1 MTPPLPGQA
10 RAVVIGGGVAGCSV
24 AYHLAR
30 LGWSD
35 VLLIERHG
43 LADGT
48 SWHSAGFVGQLRS
61 TISHTRMMMYSA
73 GLYAELANATGLDPG
88 WRPVGGLRLAAS
100 AEREKELRR
109 QAGWA
114 QTFGL
119 ELELLSPQEA
129 VELCPLLDATR
140 FRMAAWLPTDGYLD
154 PERLVSALSDGARN
168 LGVEIATHTSVTGVE
183 VQRGQ
188 VVAIDTDRGQVATT
202 VVVDA
207 AGVQASALARMAGV
221 NVPSVP
227 IQHQYLVTEPFGS
240 VPQTLPTVR
249 DPDRIVYFREKEGG
263 LLIGGYARAP
273 ELADET
279 PQQPRHLLNHAPER
293 FEESLEGAR
302 ALVPPL
308 AEMRIG
314 RWVNGLES
322 FTPDG
327 EFVLGESEVRGFWV
341 ATGFCVHGLAGAG
354 GAGKTVAEWI
364 VDGQPEWDVSSM
376 SLSRFSSQHK
386 SPRYV
391 RERVLEAYSRYYE
404 IIYPN
409 EERKSARPLRVSSCY
424 ERLTRLGAS
433 FGEKAGWERAN
444 WFSSNETA
452 GEESLRPKG
461 WAGRFWSPA
470 IGAEHRACRESAAL
484 FDQSS
489 FAKIEASGIGAARLL
504 ERLCANRV
512 DRSVGSVT
520 YTQMLNERGGIE
532 SDFTVTKLGP
542 QHFRIVTGTAFGGH
556 DLAWIRKHAPE
567 DSSVKLE
574 DVTSRY
580 ACLGLW
586 GPQARTILQT
596 LCDNDLSNESFPFL
610 RARAI
615 EIGWVPCLALRVT
628 YVGELGWELYC
639 PTEFGGALWDC
650 LWDAGRAHGMVP
662 AGYRAIESLRLE
674 KGYRAWGSDITPDDN
689 PWEAGLGF
697 AVKLDKE
704 QFIGKDA
711 LAAARDA
718 PATRDL
724 VCLVLDDRLSAAT
737 GSEPV
742 RIDGAVAGRITSGGY
757 GYTVERSIAY
767 AYVPSDLAEPGGRVE
782 VSMFGDWVGAE
793 IVSEPLYDPK
803 GLRIKS

>member
-1 MTPPLPGQA
+1 LTSQLPKQA

-24 AYHLAR
+24 SYHLAR

-35 VLLIERHG
+35 VLLIERYD

-73 GLYAELANATGLDPG
+73 GLYAELESATGLDPG
-88 WRPVGGLRLAAS
+88 WRPVGGLRLARS
-100 AEREKELRR
+100 QEREQELER

-119 ELELLSPQEA
+119 ELQLLSPKDA

-140 FRMAAWLPTDGYLD
+140 FRTAAWLPTDGYLD
-154 PERLVSALSDGARN
+154 PEKLVSALSDGARA
-168 LGVEIATHTSVTGVE
+168 LGVEIATHTAVTGLE
-183 VQRGQ
+183 VQHGQ
-188 VVAIDTDRGQVATT
+188 IVAIDTELGRVATE

-207 AGVQASALARMAGV
+207 AGVHAGAIARMAGV

-227 IQHQYLVTEPFGS
+227 IQHQYLVTEPLGP

-249 DPDRIVYFREKEGG
+249 DPDRIVYFREKDGG
-263 LLIGGYARAP
+263 LLIGGYARTP

-279 PQQPRHLLNHAPER
+279 PEEPRHLLDHAPER

-302 ALVPPL
+302 TLVPEL
-308 AEMRIG
+308 AGIG
-314 RWVNGLES
+314 IARWINGLES

-327 EFVLGESEVRGFWV
+327 EFILGESEVRGFWV

-376 SLSRFSSQHK
+376 SLSRFPSQHK

-404 IIYPN
+404 IVYPN
-409 EERKSARPLRVSSCY
+409 EERKSARPLRMSSCY
-424 ERLTRLGAS
+424 ERLVQLGAS

-444 WFSSNETA
+444 WFSSNESA
-452 GEESLRPKG
+452 GDESLRPRG
-461 WAGRFWSPA
+461 WAARFWSPA

-489 FAKIEASGIGAARLL
+489 FAKMEVSGAGAASLL

-512 DRSVGSVT
+512 DRAEGSVT
-520 YTQMLNERGGIE
+520 YTQMLNARGGIE
-532 SDFTVTKLGP
+532 SDFTVTKLGS
-542 QHFRIVTGTAFGGH
+542 QRFRIVTGTAFGGH
-556 DLAWIRKHAPE
+556 DLAWIRKHAPT
-567 DSSVKLE
+567 DGSVKLD
-574 DVTSRY
+574 DVTSSY

-586 GPQARTILQT
+586 GPEARNILQS
-596 LCDNDLSNESFPFL
+596 LCDDDLSNDGFRFL

-615 EIGWVPCLALRVT
+615 AVGSVPCLALRVT

-639 PTEFGGALWDC
+639 ATEFGGALWDS
-650 LWDAGRAHGMVP
+650 LWKAGRTHGLLP
-662 AGYRAIESLRLE
+662 GGYRAIDSLRLE
-674 KGYRAWGSDITPDDN
+674 KGYRAWGTDVTPDDS

-697 AVKLDKE
+697 AVKLDEKH
-704 QFIGKDA
+704 FIGKAA
-711 LAAARDA
+711 LV
-718 PATRDL
+718 ATQDQTTRKL
-724 VCLVLDDRLSAAT
+724 VCLVLDNPLSAAT

-742 RIDGAVAGRITSGGY
+742 RMDGTIAGRVTSGGY

-767 AYVPSDLAEPGGRVE
+767 AYVPSEAELGQRVE
-782 VSMFGDWVGAE
+782 VSLFGEWMGAE

-803 GLRIKS
+803 GLRIRS

>member
-1 MTPPLPGQA
+1 LTSTLPESA

-30 LGWSD
+30 LGWND
-35 VLLIERHG
+35 VLLIERHD

-73 GLYAELANATGLDPG
+73 GLYAELASATGLDPG

-100 AEREKELRR
+100 AEREQELER

-119 ELELLSPQEA
+119 ELELLSSREA
-129 VELCPLLDATR
+129 AALCPLLDETL

-154 PERLVSALSDGARN
+154 PEKLVGALSDGARS
-168 LGVEIATHTSVTGVE
+168 LGVEIATHTEVTGVE
-183 VQRGQ
+183 VRRGR
-188 VVAIDTDRGQVATT
+188 VVAINTESGRVATE
-202 VVVDA
+202 VVVDT
-207 AGVQASALARMAGV
+207 AGVHASAIARLAGV

-227 IQHQYLVTEPFGS
+227 IQHQYLVTEPFGP

-249 DPDRIVYFREKEGG
+249 DPDRIVYFREKDGG
-263 LLIGGYARAP
+263 LLIGGYARSP
-273 ELADET
+273 QLAAEISES
-279 PQQPRHLLNHAPER
+279 PRHLLDHSPER
-293 FEESLEGAR
+293 FEEALEGAR
-302 ALVPPL
+302 ALVPGL
-308 AEMRIG
+308 TDVRVA

-327 EFVLGESEVRGFWV
+327 EFILGESEVRGFWV

-376 SLSRFSSQHK
+376 SLSRFSAQHN

-409 EERKSARPLRVSSCY
+409 EQRTSARPLRKSSCY
-424 ERLTRLGAS
+424 ERLSWLDAS

-444 WFSSNETA
+444 WFSSNESA
-452 GEESLRPKG
+452 GDELLRPHG

-489 FAKIEASGIGAARLL
+489 FAKIEVSGAGAASLL
-504 ERLCANRV
+504 EQLCANRV
-512 DRSVGSVT
+512 DRADGSVT

-542 QHFRIVTGTAFGGH
+542 QLFRIVTGTAFGGH
-556 DLAWIRKHAPE
+556 DLVWIRKYAPE

-596 LCDNDLSNESFPFL
+596 LCDDDLSNEGLPFL
-610 RARAI
+610 SARSIAV
-615 EIGWVPCLALRVT
+615 GWVPCLALRVT

-639 PTEFGGALWDC
+639 PTEFGGALWDV
-650 LWDAGRAHGMVP
+650 LWDAGREHGLVP
-662 AGYRAIESLRLE
+662 GGYRAIESLRLE
-674 KGYRAWGSDITPDDN
+674 KGYRAWGTDITPDDN

-704 QFIGKDA
+704 YFIGKDA
-711 LAAARDA
+711 LVAAKGQT
-718 PATRDL
+718 TRKL
-724 VCLVLDDRLSAAT
+724 VCLVLDDPLSAAT

-742 RIDGAVAGRITSGGY
+742 RIDGAIAGRVTSGGY

-767 AYVPSDLAEPGGRVE
+767 AYVSSDRAEQGRRVE
-782 VSMFGDWVGAE
+782 VSMFGHWVGAE
-793 IVSEPLYDPK
+793 IASEPLYDPK

>member
-1 MTPPLPGQA
+1 LPKQA

-24 AYHLAR
+24 SYHLAR

-35 VLLIERHG
+35 VLLIERYD

-73 GLYAELANATGLDPG
+73 GLYAELESATGLDPG
-88 WRPVGGLRLAAS
+88 WRPVGGLRLARS
-100 AEREKELRR
+100 QEREQELER

-119 ELELLSPQEA
+119 ELQLLSPKDA

-140 FRMAAWLPTDGYLD
+140 FRTAAWLPTDGYLD
-154 PERLVSALSDGARN
+154 PEKLVGALSDGARA
-168 LGVEIATHTSVTGVE
+168 LGVEIATHTAVTGLE
-183 VQRGQ
+183 VQHGQ
-188 VVAIDTDRGQVATT
+188 IVAIDTELGRVATE

-207 AGVQASALARMAGV
+207 AGVHAGAIARMAGV

-227 IQHQYLVTEPFGS
+227 IQHQYLVTEPLGP

-249 DPDRIVYFREKEGG
+249 DPDRIVYFREKDGG
-263 LLIGGYARAP
+263 LLIGGYARTP

-279 PQQPRHLLNHAPER
+279 PEEPRHLLDHAPER

-302 ALVPPL
+302 TLVPEL
-308 AEMRIG
+308 AGIG
-314 RWVNGLES
+314 IARWINGLES

-327 EFVLGESEVRGFWV
+327 EFILGESEVRGFWV

-376 SLSRFSSQHK
+376 SLSRFPSQHK

-404 IIYPN
+404 IVYPN
-409 EERKSARPLRVSSCY
+409 EERKSARPLRMSSCY
-424 ERLTRLGAS
+424 ERLVQLGAS
-433 FGEKAGWERAN
+433 FGGKAGWERAN
-444 WFSSNETA
+444 WSSSNESA
-452 GEESLRPKG
+452 GDESLRPRG
-461 WAGRFWSPA
+461 WAARFWSPA

-489 FAKIEASGIGAARLL
+489 FAKMEVSGAGAASLL

-512 DRSVGSVT
+512 DRAEGSVS
-520 YTQMLNERGGIE
+520 YTQMLNARGGIE
-532 SDFTVTKLGP
+532 SDFTVTKLGS
-542 QHFRIVTGTAFGGH
+542 QRFRIVTGTAFGGH
-556 DLAWIRKHAPE
+556 DLAWIRKHAPT
-567 DSSVKLE
+567 DGSVKLD
-574 DVTSRY
+574 DVTSSY

-586 GPQARTILQT
+586 GPEARNILQS
-596 LCDNDLSNESFPFL
+596 LCDDDLSNDGFRFL

-615 EIGWVPCLALRVT
+615 AVGSVPCLALRVT

-639 PTEFGGALWDC
+639 ATEFGGALWDS
-650 LWDAGRAHGMVP
+650 LWKAGRTHGLLP
-662 AGYRAIESLRLE
+662 GGYRAIDSLRLE
-674 KGYRAWGSDITPDDN
+674 KGYRAWGTDVTPDDS

-697 AVKLDKE
+697 AVKLDEKH
-704 QFIGKDA
+704 FIGKAA
-711 LAAARDA
+711 LV
-718 PATRDL
+718 ATQDQTTRKL
-724 VCLVLDDRLSAAT
+724 VCLVLDNPLSAAT

-742 RIDGAVAGRITSGGY
+742 RMDGTIAGRVTSGGY

-767 AYVPSDLAEPGGRVE
+767 AYVPSEAELGQRVE
-782 VSMFGDWVGAE
+782 VSLFGEWMGAE

-803 GLRIKS
+803 GLRIRS

>member
-1 MTPPLPGQA
+1 LPKQA

-24 AYHLAR
+24 SYHLAR

-35 VLLIERHG
+35 VLLIERYD

-73 GLYAELANATGLDPG
+73 GLYAELESATGLDPG
-88 WRPVGGLRLAAS
+88 WRPVGGLRLARS
-100 AEREKELRR
+100 QEREQELER

-119 ELELLSPQEA
+119 ELQLLSPKDA

-140 FRMAAWLPTDGYLD
+140 FRTAAWLPTDGYLD
-154 PERLVSALSDGARN
+154 PEKLVSALSDGARA
-168 LGVEIATHTSVTGVE
+168 LGVEIATHTAVTGLE
-183 VQRGQ
+183 VQHGQ
-188 VVAIDTDRGQVATT
+188 IVAIDTELGRVATE

-207 AGVQASALARMAGV
+207 AGVHAGAIARMAGV

-227 IQHQYLVTEPFGS
+227 IQHQYLVTEPLGS

-249 DPDRIVYFREKEGG
+249 DPDRIVYFREKDGG
-263 LLIGGYARAP
+263 LLIGGYARTP

-279 PQQPRHLLNHAPER
+279 PEEPRHLLDHAPER

-302 ALVPPL
+302 TLVPEL
-308 AEMRIG
+308 AGIG
-314 RWVNGLES
+314 IARWINGLES

-327 EFVLGESEVRGFWV
+327 EFILGESEVRGFWV

-376 SLSRFSSQHK
+376 SLSRFPSQHK

-404 IIYPN
+404 IVYPN
-409 EERKSARPLRVSSCY
+409 EERKSARPLRMSSCY
-424 ERLTRLGAS
+424 ERLVQLGAS

-444 WFSSNETA
+444 WFSSNESA
-452 GEESLRPKG
+452 GDESLRPRG
-461 WAGRFWSPA
+461 WAARFWSPA

-489 FAKIEASGIGAARLL
+489 FAKMEVSGAGAASLL

-512 DRSVGSVT
+512 DRAEGSVS
-520 YTQMLNERGGIE
+520 YTQMLNARGGIE
-532 SDFTVTKLGP
+532 SDFTVTKLGS
-542 QHFRIVTGTAFGGH
+542 QRFRIVTGTAFGGH
-556 DLAWIRKHAPE
+556 DLAWIRKHAPT
-567 DSSVKLE
+567 DGSVKLD
-574 DVTSRY
+574 DVTSSY

-586 GPQARTILQT
+586 GPEARNILQS
-596 LCDNDLSNESFPFL
+596 LCDDDLSNDGFRFL

-615 EIGWVPCLALRVT
+615 AVGSVPCLALRVT

-639 PTEFGGALWDC
+639 ATEFGGALWDS
-650 LWDAGRAHGMVP
+650 LWKAGRTHGLLP
-662 AGYRAIESLRLE
+662 GGYRAIDSLRLE
-674 KGYRAWGSDITPDDN
+674 KGYRAWGTDVTPDDS

-697 AVKLDKE
+697 AVKLDEKH
-704 QFIGKDA
+704 FIGKAA
-711 LAAARDA
+711 LV
-718 PATRDL
+718 ATQDQTTRKL
-724 VCLVLDDRLSAAT
+724 VCLVLDNPLSAAT

-742 RIDGAVAGRITSGGY
+742 RMDGTIAGRVTSGGY

-767 AYVPSDLAEPGGRVE
+767 AYVPSEAELGQRVE
-782 VSMFGDWVGAE
+782 VSLFGEWMGAE

-803 GLRIKS
+803 GLRIRS

>member
-1 MTPPLPGQA
+1 LTSSLPAQA

-30 LGWSD
+30 LGWTD
-35 VLLIERHG
+35 VVLVERHD

-73 GLYAELANATGLDPG
+73 ELYAELASATGMDPG
-88 WRPVGGLRLAAS
+88 WRPVGGLRLAPS
-100 AEREKELRR
+100 VEREQELER

-119 ELELLSPQEA
+119 DLELLSPKEA
-129 VELCPLLDATR
+129 AELCPLLDESR
-140 FRMAAWLPTDGYLD
+140 FRTAAWLPGDGYVD
-154 PERLVSALSDGARN
+154 PEKLVGALSDGARA
-168 LGVEIATHTSVTGVE
+168 LGVEIVNHTAVTGVE
-183 VQRGQ
+183 VERGH
-188 VVAIDTDRGQVATT
+188 VAAIETEQGRVETE

-207 AGVQASALARMAGV
+207 AGVHSPKIARLAGV
-221 NVPSVP
+221 NIPSVP

-240 VPQTLPTVR
+240 VPETLPTVR
-249 DPDRIVYFREKEGG
+249 DPDRIVYFREKDGG

-273 ELADET
+273 ELADGVSEH
-279 PQQPRHLLNHAPER
+279 PRHLLDHSPER
-293 FEESLEGAR
+293 FEESLEGAHV
-302 ALVPPL
+302 LIPEL
-308 AEMRIG
+308 AG
-314 RWVNGLES
+314 VGTARWINGLES

-327 EFVLGESEVRGFWV
+327 EFILGESDVRGFWL

-376 SLSRFSSQHK
+376 SLSRFHSQHK

-409 EERKSARPLRVSSCY
+409 EERKSARPLRMSSAY
-424 ERLTRLGAS
+424 ERLARLEAS

-444 WFSSNETA
+444 WFSSNESA
-452 GEESLRPKG
+452 GDESLRPRG

-489 FAKIEASGIGAARLL
+489 FAKLEVSGAGAATLL
-504 ERLCANRV
+504 EQLCANRV
-512 DRSVGSVT
+512 DRADGAVT

-556 DLAWIRKHAPE
+556 DLAWIRKHTA
-567 DSSVKLE
+567 DSPILLE

-586 GPQARTILQT
+586 GPKARTILQP
-596 LCDNDLSNESFPFL
+596 LCDDDLSNEGFAFL

-615 EIGWVPCLALRVT
+615 AVGWVPCLALRVT

-639 PTEFGGALWDC
+639 PAEFGGALWDI
-650 LWDAGRAHGMVP
+650 LWDAGRAHELLP
-662 AGYRAIESLRLE
+662 AGYRAIDSLRLE
-674 KGYRAWGSDITPDDN
+674 KGYRAWGTDITPNDT

-697 AVKLDKE
+697 AIKLDKE
-704 QFIGKDA
+704 HFIGKDA
-711 LAAARDA
+711 LLSARERA
-718 PATRDL
+718 QARKL
-724 VCLVLDDRLSAAT
+724 ACLVLDDPVGVAT

-742 RIDGAVAGRITSGGY
+742 RIDGTIAGRVTSGGY

-767 AYVPSDLAEPGGRVE
+767 AYVPGEAEEGQRVE
-782 VSMFGDWVGAE
+782 VSLFGEWMGAE
-793 IVSEPLYDPK
+793 ICSEPLYDPK
-803 GLRIKS
+803 GLRIKA